1 MIQIETFL
9 KQDVIR
15 YITNILIQ
23 ENFLI
28 LLYNSSTAKKH
39 LFNLL
44 CTPSLPNTCN
54 VVHNGKVGKR
64 LDNESV
70 IKPDTKDKVVSLVV
84 GRPPFVSV
92 NLYNVYV
99 YIKKKFSIQFL
110 AYIFS

>member
-1 MIQIETFL
+1 M
-9 KQDVIR
+9 
-15 YITNILIQ
+15 Q

-44 CTPSLPNTCN
+44 CTPSLPNTCK
-54 VVHNGKVGKR
+54 VAHKGKVGKR

-70 IKPDTKDKVVSLVV
+70 IKPDTRDKVVSLGV

-92 NLYNVYV
+92 NLYSVYV
-99 YIKKKFSIQFL
+99 YIKKISTIPKQFFNRM
-110 AYIFS
+110 YICIKGYYYW